1 MESGVV
7 SHLEGM
13 NAAIM
18 IAVGGALVLF
28 PRPLTS
34 ESKRR
39 IRQHS
44 RIPISLPFV
53 ASIDRAEE
61 KQGALI
67 NALRSWHNWVDLLR
81 AALGAWLLHSGLYGP
96 DSMGISIRDGAYI
109 LLLGLAT
116 LSQLYRRVSKRWA
129 LIDPCFFLSGIVLG
143 AFSWPV
149 NAVVVLLAW
158 IAGLTSQTLLVVSP
172 VLALTGFALIYI
184 TSGLDM
190 VSIGI
195 CLILAAPVASIVLM
209 GARRGYVW

>member
-1 MESGVV
+1 
-7 SHLEGM
+7 M

-18 IAVGGALVLF
+18 IAIGGALLLF
-28 PRPLTS
+28 PRPLTT
-34 ESKRR
+34 EAKRR
-39 IRQHS
+39 LRQYS

-53 ASIDRAEE
+53 ASIDQAAVKRE
-61 KQGALI
+61 ALM
-67 NALRSWHNWVDLLR
+67 NALRCWHNWVDLLR
-81 AALGAWLLHSGLYGP
+81 AALGAWLVSAGLYGP
-96 DSMGISIRDGAYI
+96 DQLGTSTPDATYI
-109 LLLGLAT
+109 ALLGLAAV
-116 LSQLYRRVSKRWA
+116 LQLYRRVSKRWG

-143 AFSWPV
+143 AFSWPINV
-149 NAVVVLLAW
+149 VVVLLAW

-195 CLILAAPVASIVLM
+195 CLILAAPVASIILM